1 MRIEKS
7 KKAELRALSIQ
18 SFGSPNTWYKILQKG
33 YPDYQVQ
40 IVNDKPVPVLDL
52 YGNKILIMRYPNLE
66 QITQLMLDI
75 KAKRE
80 EVIAAQEP
88 KAEIRSEVNG

>member
-1 MRIEKS
+1 MHIDRE
-7 KKAELRALSIQ
+7 KKAELRALSLQ

-40 IVNDKPVPVLDL
+40 IVNNVPQPVLDL

-66 QITQLMLDI
+66 QLTQLMLDI

-80 EVIAAQEP
+80 EAFAAQEP
-88 KAEIRSEVNG
+88 KAQIRSDV